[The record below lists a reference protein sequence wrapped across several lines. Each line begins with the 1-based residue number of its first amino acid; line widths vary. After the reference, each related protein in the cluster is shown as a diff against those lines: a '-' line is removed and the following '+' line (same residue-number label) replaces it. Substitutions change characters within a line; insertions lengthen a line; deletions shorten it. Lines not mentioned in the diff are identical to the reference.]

1 MSGASASY
9 TALAL
14 PGIPLVREGD
24 DVAQFIIDALAR
36 AETALQDGD
45 VLVISSKIISK
56 VEGCFV
62 QIVDVQP
69 SQQANEYAEKTG
81 KDPRLVEVILRESQ
95 SVSRVARGVLV
106 TEHRLGF
113 ISANSAVDQSN
124 VDETQEHVL
133 LLPRDPDASAQ
144 RIREQLQARTG
155 IAPAIIIS
163 DTHGRP
169 FRLGNVGVAVGIA
182 GMNALLDERGKHDLF
197 GRELVATVQG
207 YADLAASAAHLL
219 CGEGAQGRPVI
230 LLRGL
235 DYPAGDGSAA
245 HLNRPAELDLYR

>member
-1 MSGASASY
+1 MNEALTSF

-24 DVAQFIIDALAR
+24 DIARLIQDALVR
-36 AETALQDGD
+36 AEISLQSGD

-56 VEGCFV
+56 SEGRFVRLADVE
-62 QIVDVQP
+62 P
-69 SQQANEYAEKTG
+69 SQQAEEYAQKTG
-81 KDPRLVEVILRESQ
+81 KAARLVEVILRESQ
-95 SVSRVARGVLV
+95 SVSRVARSVLV

-124 VDETQEHVL
+124 VDETQERIL
-133 LLPRDPDASAQ
+133 LLPLDPDASA
-144 RIREQLQARTG
+144 RHIREQLRAATG
-155 IAPAIIIS
+155 AAPAIVIS

-169 FRLGNVGVAVGIA
+169 FRLGNVGVAIGLA
-182 GMNALLDERGKHDLF
+182 GMKALLDERGSHDLF

-207 YADLAASAAHLL
+207 YADLVASAAHLL

-235 DYPAGDGSAA
+235 KYPEGDGSAA
-245 HLNRPAELDLYR
+245 DLNRPAELDLYR